1 MRIRWL
7 PIPDGDA
14 TQDNTMVVLKKKQSY
29 GPDVVLIDGRLVE
42 KTYRHRIWPVRLIG
56 RVLIAWEAFI
66 YHKLSGLSGI
76 PRLVDRPDRQTILT
90 TYMGGENLR
99 ETLAR
104 PDAAYFEKMA
114 GIIKSM
120 HARGVIHLDLR
131 NRRNYGRNE
140 AGEPYLVD
148 FASAL
153 YIPWDGTLRKLIAR
167 LDWLG
172 FVKVKAKLAPELL
185 STREHH
191 RYRLGETLSAVW
203 LPTKTF
209 NALKEL
215 IRFVKRS
222 FPGRGL

>member
-7 PIPDGDA
+7 PIPGEDA
-14 TQDNTMVVLKKKQSY
+14 TQDNNMAVLKKKQSY
-29 GPDVVLIDGRLVE
+29 GPDVVLVDGRLVE
-42 KTYRHRIWPVRLIG
+42 KTYRYRIWPVRLIG
-56 RVLIAWEAFI
+56 RILIAWEAFI
-66 YHKLSGLSGI
+66 YRKLAGLPGI
-76 PRLVDRPDRQTILT
+76 PRLVDRPDRHTILT

-104 PDAAYFEKMA
+104 PDALYFEEMA
-114 GIIKSM
+114 SIINGI
-120 HARGVIHLDLR
+120 HARGVIHLDMR
-131 NRRNYGRNE
+131 NRRNYGRDE
-140 AGEPYLVD
+140 AGNPYLVD

-153 YIPWDGTLRKLIAR
+153 YIPWDGTLRNLMAR

-185 STREHH
+185 SAREQK
-191 RYRLGETLSAVW
+191 RYLLGETLSAMW
-203 LPTKTF
+203 LPTKAF